1 MKPMINRSFGDARNP
16 DCEGLS
22 MVEMQNMNWDKID
35 FDFLGEEIEKASLW
49 KKMGDMTKAMEH
61 TERLMENEINAI
73 KSDFADNTKGNGKGG
88 SDEVEIDDMKLF
100 KEKMDEKHD
109 EPAKQKKPDGR
120 KKSRDIKDETE
131 LEYRQD
137 IYKNR
142 DKKGL

>member
-1 MKPMINRSFGDARNP
+1 
-16 DCEGLS
+16 
-22 MVEMQNMNWDKID
+22 
-35 FDFLGEEIEKASLW
+35 
-49 KKMGDMTKAMEH
+49 MGD
-61 TERLMENEINAI
+61 
-73 KSDFADNTKGNGKGG
+73 KSDEDDGKEDKE
-88 SDEVEIDDMKLF
+88 DETVEIDDKKLF
-100 KEKMDEKHD
+100 IEKMDNPHK